1 MSVRDEL
8 AAYRVDDAEDAR
20 RLGRLRAQHDWP
32 RLPDADETLSI
43 AHRAYDHA
51 SRRVRRQLNR
61 GSFVAAFALAHL
73 ETLIELDERLRG
85 RPHFHRGRA

>member
-1 MSVRDEL
+1 MSVRDEI
-8 AAYRVDDAEDAR
+8 AAYEIDDAEDAR

-32 RLPDADETLSI
+32 RLPDATQTLAI
-43 AHRAYDHA
+43 ANRAYEHA
-51 SRRVRRQLNR
+51 SRRIKRQLNR

-73 ETLIELDERLRG
+73 QTLIELDERPRG